1 MTAVARQRKELPE
14 QLPGVLARAGAVLA
28 ACNSADS
35 PLTARMKEL
44 HDRLAGERL
53 QLAVLGQFKRGKST
67 FLNALLGAP
76 LLPTAV
82 IPLTAIATFISW
94 RPQPILRVSFHGQ
107 RAAEEFSSTEPS
119 AIRLYL
125 FRFVAEEANPRNRL
139 GVARV
144 ELFYPAPILAT
155 GTVLI
160 DTPGIGST
168 LKHNTDAALEIL
180 SECDAALFVV
190 SADPPITEVE
200 LRYLETLKGKV
211 SRLFFVLNK
220 ADYLQPDE
228 KRSIVE
234 FLRTALRDSPLFD
247 ATAPIFCVSALRGL
261 TAKQVNDDVELQ
273 RSGIGALEDHLI
285 RYLATEKVA
294 SLEGAVR
301 RKAAEIVGQAAV
313 ELKLRA
319 EALRMPLE
327 QLTSK
332 GRTFEETLRSI
343 EEQRMSVRD
352 LLAGDKRR
360 LREKLDARTDA
371 LWTQARQNL
380 AAAID
385 GSLADAIPGTWEKAA
400 RRAVAAAM
408 ERIFEAACSELS
420 RAFTAETNA
429 TLSAHRDRIEA
440 LIEKVHRTATELFQV
455 SFPQQIEHEAFRL
468 GEDPYWVTEPMA
480 TTLIPELGWVIDGFV
495 PSRVRRRRLRARVV
509 ANTDQLVLRNAA
521 NLHWAIQRGL
531 DETFRAVSWQL
542 EERLDDAIKVTS
554 GIIKDALQLRQDRS
568 CAVRPEIERLAS
580 AERSLADLMPDLS
593 DQRPEPAIATCQ
605 PFPREAPSD

>member
-1 MTAVARQRKELPE
+1 MTAVARQRKRFPA
-14 QLPGVLARAGAVLA
+14 QLPGVLARAGAALA
-28 ACNSADS
+28 TSISADS
-35 PLTARMKEL
+35 PLTARMKGL
-44 HDRLAGERL
+44 HDRLLDERL

-82 IPLTAIATFISW
+82 IPITAVATFISW
-94 RPQPILRVSFHGQ
+94 GPQPLVRISFHGQ
-107 RAAEEFSSTEPS
+107 RAVEEFSSTEPS

-125 FRFVAEEANPRNRL
+125 FRFVAEEANPHNRL

-220 ADYLQPDE
+220 VDYLQPDE
-228 KRSIVE
+228 RQSIVE
-234 FLRTALRDSPLFD
+234 FLHKALRDSALFD

-261 TAKQVNDDVELQ
+261 TAKQANDGAELEV
-273 RSGIGALEDHLI
+273 SGIAALENHVV

-294 SLEGAVR
+294 SLEDAARG
-301 RKAAEIVGQAAV
+301 KAAEILGQAAA
-313 ELKLRA
+313 ELKLRT
-319 EALRMPLE
+319 EALRMPLG
-327 QLTSK
+327 QLTAKS
-332 GRTFEETLRSI
+332 RTLEETLRSI
-343 EEQRMSVRD
+343 EHQRMTVRD

-360 LREKLDARTDA
+360 LREKLDARTEA
-371 LWTQARQNL
+371 LWAQARENL

-385 GSLADAIPGTWEKAA
+385 GSLADAMPGTWEAAA

-408 ERIFEAACSELS
+408 ERIFEAACGELS
-420 RAFTAETNA
+420 RAFATETNA
-429 TLSAHRDRIEA
+429 VLSANRDRIEG
-440 LIEKVHRTATELFQV
+440 LIETVRRAATELFQV
-455 SFPQQIEHEAFRL
+455 SFPQQVEHEAFKL
-468 GEDPYWVTEPMA
+468 GEDPYWVTEHMA
-480 TTLIPELGWVIDGFV
+480 TTLIPELGWVIDRFV
-495 PSRVRRRRLRARVV
+495 PLRVRRRRLRARIVG
-509 ANTDQLVLRNAA
+509 NTDQLVLRNVA
-521 NLHWAIQRGL
+521 NLRWAIQRGL

-554 GIIKDALQLRQDRS
+554 GIITDALHLRQDRS
-568 CAVRPEIERLAS
+568 FAVRPEIERLAS
-580 AERSLADLMPDLS
+580 AERSLAELLADLS
-593 DQRPEPAIATCQ
+593 DPRVEPTIAARQ
-605 PFPREAPSD
+605 PLPREARSD

>member
-1 MTAVARQRKELPE
+1 MR
-14 QLPGVLARAGAVLA
+14 G
-28 ACNSADS
+28 
-35 PLTARMKEL
+35 L
-44 HDRLAGERL
+44 HDRLLGERL

-82 IPLTAIATFISW
+82 IPLTAVATFISW
-94 RPQPILRVSFHGQ
+94 RPQPLVRISFRGQ
-107 RAAEEFSSTEPS
+107 RAAQEFSSTEPS
-119 AIRLYL
+119 AIRFYL
-125 FRFVAEEANPRNRL
+125 FRFVAEEANPHNRL
-139 GVARV
+139 DVARV
-144 ELFYPAPILAT
+144 ELFYPTPILAT

-200 LRYLETLKGKV
+200 LRYLETLKDKV

-220 ADYLQPDE
+220 VDYLQPDE
-228 KRSIVE
+228 QQSMVE

-247 ATAPIFCVSALRGL
+247 ATAPIFCVSALKGL
-261 TAKQVNDDVELQ
+261 TAKQANDSAELEV
-273 RSGIGALEDHLI
+273 SGIPALEDHLI
-285 RYLATEKVA
+285 GYLATEKVA

-301 RKAAEIVGQAAV
+301 RKAAEILGQAAA

-332 GRTFEETLRSI
+332 SRTFEETLRSI
-343 EEQRMSVRD
+343 EEQRMSVGD

-380 AAAID
+380 AAVID
-385 GSLADAIPGTWEKAA
+385 GSLADATPGTWEEAA

-420 RAFTAETNA
+420 RAFATETNA
-429 TLSAHRDRIEA
+429 MLSAHRDRIEA
-440 LIEKVHRTATELFQV
+440 LIEKVRRTATELFQV
-455 SFPQQIEHEAFRL
+455 SFPQQIEHEAFKL
-468 GEDPYWVTEPMA
+468 GEDPYWVTEHMA
-480 TTLIPELGWVIDGFV
+480 TTLIPELGWVIDRFV
-495 PSRVRRRRLRARVV
+495 PLRVRRRRLRARIV
-509 ANTDQLVLRNAA
+509 ANIDQLVLRNVA

-542 EERLDDAIKVTS
+542 EARLDDAIKVTS
-554 GIIKDALQLRQDRS
+554 GIITDALQLRQDRS
-568 CAVRPEIERLAS
+568 FAIRPEIERLAL
-580 AERSLADLMPDLS
+580 AERSLADLLRDLS
-593 DQRPEPAIATCQ
+593 DRRPEPATAARGPQ
-605 PFPREAPSD
+605 